1 MTLLS
6 FEMFYMNYLMLDTE
20 IMAEVIEE
28 SIGLKFGGILYLLVI
43 YLYADYHRRRGAI
56 LTLIVWL
63 FFNATIIVNGLY
75 YITGHIPPLLFQYC
89 FSGSLL
95 VYGLLLLTV
104 KHKFPNWLRIFAGAN
119 LLILIPCIY
128 FYFEGN
134 WETYKLFVYIL
145 SFTPILKSF
154 VFIDKSILENEEVL
168 DDFENE

>member
-1 MTLLS
+1 MTVLC

-20 IMAEVIEE
+20 VMAEVIEE
-28 SIGLKFGGILYLLVI
+28 SVVLKFGGILYLLVV
-43 YLYADYHRRRGAI
+43 YLFADYHRRRGAI

-63 FFNATIIVNGLY
+63 FFNIAIIVNGLY
-75 YITGHIPPLLFQYC
+75 YLSGNVPPLMFQYC

-95 VYGLLLLTV
+95 IYGLLLLTV

-119 LLILIPCIY
+119 LLLLIPCIY

-154 VFIDKSILENEEVL
+154 VFIDKRVLEHEEVL
-168 DDFENE
+168 DN